1 MIIHR
6 RSLLAGALGLLGL
19 TLLYGGWRAAP
30 VPVQPAATKVE
41 APASIPATAAS
52 GEGRAGAKT
61 EDFFAEYRL
70 ERERM
75 RSRQVELLEGLADSS
90 RSGDET
96 QRKAQEQLLEISRAM
111 AREVEVEQLLRA
123 KGFADAVV
131 HFRGDAATVVVKAP
145 HVTGEEAVRISD
157 LVGRGAGIPA
167 RNVFIIPRE

>member
-1 MIIHR
+1 VIIRR
-6 RSLLAGALGLLGL
+6 RSLLAGVLGLLGVA
-19 TLLYGGWRAAP
+19 LLYGGWRAAT
-30 VPVQPAATKVE
+30 VPVQPAATKVQ

-75 RSRQVELLEGLADSS
+75 RSRQVELLEGLADNS
-90 RSGDET
+90 RSADET
-96 QRKAQEQLLEISRAM
+96 RRKAQEQLLEISRAM

-131 HFRGDAATVVVKAP
+131 SFRDGAATVVVKAP
-145 HVTGEEAVRISD
+145 HLTGEEAVRISD